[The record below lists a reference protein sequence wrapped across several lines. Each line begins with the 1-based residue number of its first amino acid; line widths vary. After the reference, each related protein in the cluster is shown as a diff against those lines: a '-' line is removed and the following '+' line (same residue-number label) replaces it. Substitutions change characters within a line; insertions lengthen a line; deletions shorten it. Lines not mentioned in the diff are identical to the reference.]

1 MTHLKQ
7 KLKKVIWSTMKRFN
21 DIRHSLNENKKMNIS
36 GVKVEIVKDKNKF
49 KVMVDG
55 SLLDSYP
62 TENQAVKMAKEFVK
76 QYKG

>member
-1 MTHLKQ
+1 
-7 KLKKVIWSTMKRFN
+7 
-21 DIRHSLNENKKMNIS
+21 MNIS